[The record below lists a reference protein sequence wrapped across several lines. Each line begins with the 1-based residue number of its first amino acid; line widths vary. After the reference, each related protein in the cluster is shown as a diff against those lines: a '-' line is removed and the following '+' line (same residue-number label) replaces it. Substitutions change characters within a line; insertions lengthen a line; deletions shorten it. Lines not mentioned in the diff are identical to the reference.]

1 MATVLTDAGLPSP
14 VFEYPVLDYY
24 LDLAWPDR
32 RVAVECDGRV
42 AHEHEG
48 AYEQDRV
55 RLNRLRLAG
64 LLVLQ
69 YTWQRLRDDPGGVV
83 AEVGQALCS

>member
-1 MATVLTDAGLPSP
+1 VATSP
-14 VFEYPVLDYY
+14 
-24 LDLAWPDR
+24 
-32 RVAVECDGRV
+32 DGRI

-69 YTWQRLRDDPGGVV
+69 YTWQRLRDDPLGVI
-83 AEVGQALCS
+83 AEIRQALCS